1 MAKIFPKIYYK
12 VIGLFFLIFYCV
24 NKVLA
29 EDESILGQLKK
40 TSGKAGYGQDE
51 INQNEIAT
59 RIGRGLSVFLGFLGV
74 IFIVLII
81 YGGWIWMTARGNEE
95 KIKKARELITEAIIG
110 VVVIMAAYALTR
122 FIVGRFGGAVGFAG

>member
-12 VIGLFFLIFYCV
+12 VIGLFFLVFYCV

-74 IFIVLII
+74 IFIILII

-110 VVVIMAAYALTR
+110 IVVIMAAYALTR
-122 FIVGRFGGAVGFAG
+122 FIVGRFGGTVGFAG